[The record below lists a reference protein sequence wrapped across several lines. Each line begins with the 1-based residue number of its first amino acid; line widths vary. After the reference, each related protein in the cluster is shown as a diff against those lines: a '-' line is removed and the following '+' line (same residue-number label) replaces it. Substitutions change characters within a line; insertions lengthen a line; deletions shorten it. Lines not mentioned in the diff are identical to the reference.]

1 LVFLNFYNSKD
12 GKKNE
17 FDYLCVTRS
26 KLKNYTVLNPD
37 KTKVELQDNNGNKIN
52 VEFVTKEKF
61 KKLADRVNNDD
72 TFLYIKSD
80 KKAVKDASLETKYTI
95 KFEEEIQNLVN
106 E

>member
-1 LVFLNFYNSKD
+1 M
-12 GKKNE
+12 
-17 FDYLCVTRS
+17 
-26 KLKNYTVLNPD
+26 
-37 KTKVELQDNNGNKIN
+37 
-52 VEFVTKEKF
+52 TKEKF

-80 KKAVKDASLETKYTI
+80 KKAVKDASMVTKYSI